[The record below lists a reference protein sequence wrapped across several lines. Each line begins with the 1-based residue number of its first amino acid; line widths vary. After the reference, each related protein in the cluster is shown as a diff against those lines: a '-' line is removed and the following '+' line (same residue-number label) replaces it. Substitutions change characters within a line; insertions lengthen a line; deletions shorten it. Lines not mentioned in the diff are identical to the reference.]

1 MKLRDNQTMVVSPF
15 PCLGTLHFWVLCQID
30 WFTASPIES
39 DCRWWAGSWTGRIT
53 SLERGQYIAASETRG
68 TLTQSGTW
76 LKRIQMDFTLK
87 LWCDRTVPLRRC
99 DAPVQDIL
107 KHFGCGMA
115 VTCHFGQVLLDVLQ
129 IGHEKLHI
137 RNMFWTTVLD
147 VHCESIQIR
156 STDRDTDTDKTYVK
170 SWFYGHNFGPWKPH
184 SEFAVFY
191 HLIPSILFLH
201 FVDPNSPVCLLHP
214 ECDHYNHYN
223 TQVKNLQLGCILHV
237 LKKHISD
244 ICQGMV
250 YHWPKA
256 TLLANL
262 LIYPTSPFGQKPWET
277 FLYVD
282 EANRWISR
290 YVSRV
295 LGLLLEKELNN

>member
-39 DCRWWAGSWTGRIT
+39 DCRWWAGRQLNWSNYLIIGTGT
-53 SLERGQYIAASETRG
+53 VHSCVWN
-68 TLTQSGTW
+68 TW
-76 LKRIQMDFTLK
+76 SPNPIGLPRYLKRIQMDFTLK

-107 KHFGCGMA
+107 KHFGCGIMA

-137 RNMFWTTVLD
+137 RNMIWTTVLD
-147 VHCESIQIR
+147 VHCESTQIR

-201 FVDPNSPVCLLHP
+201 FVDPNSPACLIASPGMWPLQSLQCPSQKPPIGMHFVCL
-214 ECDHYNHYN
+214 YN
-223 TQVKNLQLGCILHV
+223 TFL
-237 LKKHISD
+237 ISF
-244 ICQGMV
+244 GMV

-256 TLLANL
+256 TLLAQEFADLPNKSL
-262 LIYPTSPFGQKPWET
+262 WPKAMGDIPVCWWGK
-277 FLYVD
+277 
-282 EANRWISR
+282 
-290 YVSRV
+290 
-295 LGLLLEKELNN
+295 